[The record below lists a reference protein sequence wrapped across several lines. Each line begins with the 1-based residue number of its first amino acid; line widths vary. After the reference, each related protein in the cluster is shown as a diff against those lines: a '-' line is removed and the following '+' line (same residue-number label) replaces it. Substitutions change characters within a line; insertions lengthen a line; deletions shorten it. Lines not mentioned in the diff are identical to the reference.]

1 MAKKSVS
8 HEIDVLTQLTFL
20 AMAST
25 PAYCKFQTPAVNAWL
40 NECLDAGLGNR
51 WSRCPPDEG
60 VTWSVPLRDLTV
72 HIFFPDMRRDGQS
85 AISEAIEAEPD
96 FVASWYKSI
105 RPALRAGQNHP
116 RIAAMLALFQRDLLT
131 LEAAAGSPHPS
142 LVSAIDLI
150 NDSDLRVIYQESYYG
165 SRITDERTNAWSEIR
180 TSHEYAVE
188 FFSPAGT
195 EHIVLQ
201 PVKTGVDGRE
211 CWYICDHKS
220 GGHQMRVIG
229 HLLVEY
235 GVPLIPA
242 LMDSNRQF
250 SSQSRGQ
257 RIMQAVERILEKE
270 SLDA

>member
-8 HEIDVLTQLTFL
+8 HEIDVLTQLTFM

-40 NECLDAGLGNR
+40 NQCIDVNLGNR
-51 WSRCPPDEG
+51 WSPCPPDEG
-60 VTWSVPLRDLTV
+60 VTWSVPLRDHTV
-72 HIFFPDMRRDGQS
+72 HIYFPDTRRDGKS
-85 AISEAIEAEPD
+85 AISEVIEAEPD
-96 FVASWYKSI
+96 FVATWYKSI
-105 RPALRAGQNHP
+105 RPALRAGQNNP
-116 RIAAMLALFQRDLLT
+116 RIAALLASFQRDLLT
-131 LEAAAGSPHPS
+131 FEAVAGSPQPS

-150 NDSDLRVIYQESYYG
+150 SDSDLQVVYQESYYG

-188 FFSPAGT
+188 FFSPAGS

-235 GVPLIPA
+235 GVPLIPVLA
-242 LMDSNRQF
+242 DSNRQF
-250 SSQSRGQ
+250 SAQSRSQ